1 VRSAPVFAA
10 VRERIV
16 MKDRIVDIVVT
27 LASEVWSLRE
37 RIAALEAIGIRQG
50 SLSGG
55 ELDAYEF
62 SPDEATRFAGERRDF
77 MENLFSALQGQAPSK
92 ASRRPRAAAGRRK
105 PQAARSRRRSR

>member
-1 VRSAPVFAA
+1 VRSDPLFAA
-10 VRERIV
+10 VRERTV

-62 SPDEATRFAGERRDF
+62 SPEEATRLASERRDF
-77 MENLFSALQGQAPSK
+77 MENLFRALQEQAPSK
-92 ASRRPRAAAGRRK
+92 AARRPRSPARSRK
-105 PQAARSRRRSR
+105 PRAARSRRRSR

>member
-1 VRSAPVFAA
+1 VRPSPFFAA

-16 MKDRIVDIVVT
+16 MKDRFTDLVVT

-50 SLSGG
+50 SLSGD

-62 SPDEATRFAGERRDF
+62 SPEELVRLASERRDF
-77 MENLFSALQGQAPSK
+77 MENLFRALQERAPSK
-92 ASRRPRAAAGRRK
+92 TARRPRAAASNRK
-105 PQAARSRRRSR
+105 PRAARSRRRSR

>member
-1 VRSAPVFAA
+1 MSPSPLFAA
-10 VRERIV
+10 VPESIV
-16 MKDRIVDIVVT
+16 MKDRFADLVVT

-62 SPDEATRFAGERRDF
+62 SPEEAIRLASERRDF
-77 MENLFSALQGQAPSK
+77 MENLFRALQEQAPSK
-92 ASRRPRAAAGRRK
+92 AARRPRAVVRSRK
-105 PQAARSRRRSR
+105 PRAARSRRRSR

>member
-1 VRSAPVFAA
+1 VRSSPLFAA

-16 MKDRIVDIVVT
+16 MKDRFADLIVT

-37 RIAALEAIGIRQG
+37 RVAALEAIGIRQG

-62 SPDEATRFAGERRDF
+62 SPEETARLASERRDF
-77 MENLFSALQGQAPSK
+77 MENLFRTLQQQAPSK
-92 ASRRPRAAAGRRK
+92 ASRRPRAVASSRK
-105 PQAARSRRRSR
+105 PGAARSRRRSR

>member
-1 VRSAPVFAA
+1 VRSAPLFAA

-16 MKDRIVDIVVT
+16 MKARIVDIVVT

-62 SPDEATRFAGERRDF
+62 SPEEAVRLAGERRDF
-77 MENLFSALQGQAPSK
+77 MENLFRALQAQAPSK
-92 ASRRPRAAAGRRK
+92 ASRRPRAAARTGKTR
-105 PQAARSRRRSR
+105 AARSRRRSR